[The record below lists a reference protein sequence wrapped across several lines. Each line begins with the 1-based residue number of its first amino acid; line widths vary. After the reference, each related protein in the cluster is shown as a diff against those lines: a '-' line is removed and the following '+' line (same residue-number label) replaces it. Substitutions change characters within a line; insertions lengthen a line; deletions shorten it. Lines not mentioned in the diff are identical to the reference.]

1 MSPAV
6 PRVLSIAGTDPSGGA
21 GIQADLKSI
30 AAAGGY
36 GMAVTTALVAQNTRG
51 VREVHTPPSEFL
63 TAQLD
68 AVFDDV
74 DVDAVKIGMLGDAAT
89 VDLVRHYLLDHRPK
103 WIVLDPVMVAT
114 SGNRL
119 LDEAAEGALREF
131 VRDVD
136 VVTPN
141 IPELAV
147 LCGMPAATDFDGAIA
162 QARTLAAETGTSVV
176 VKAGHLTSGDAGNA
190 LVTPDGHMHTVSAP
204 RHDTSC
210 THGTGCS
217 LSSALATRLAATG
230 VPEQSLGW
238 VTAWLN
244 EAIEHGHRL
253 EVGGGHGPVDHGHR
267 VRRLARAADTT
278 PWRHLTAP
286 RPSGETPDNLVIAA
300 ERSAPTPGVSPA
312 GPWTAALWEATG
324 DIWAEIMDLPLI
336 NGLRS
341 GTLGEEAFTFYLDQD
356 AHYLEEYARALAA
369 LAVRA
374 PATGDR
380 IAWAQNAA
388 GCILGEAE
396 LHRAW
401 LADRERIGG
410 PSPVTNAYTDFLR
423 ANTLG
428 EDYVVGAAAI
438 LPCFWLYV
446 EIGLALA
453 EHNHAEHPYHAW
465 LTEYAA
471 EEFVAE
477 TRAAVERVERAL
489 AAASP
494 DQRARAARAYLS
506 ACVHEREF
514 FDQSARYHAG

>member
-1 MSPAV
+1 MSPAL

-21 GIQADLKSI
+21 GIHADLKSI

-36 GMAVTTALVAQNTRG
+36 GMAVTTSLVAQNTRG
-51 VREVHTPPSEFL
+51 VREVHTPPLEFL
-63 TAQLD
+63 SAQLD

-89 VDLVRHYLLDHRPK
+89 VDLVRGYLLDHRPR

-147 LCGMPAATDFDGAIA
+147 LCDAAPATDFTGAIA
-162 QARTLAAETGTSVV
+162 QARVLAAETGTSVV
-176 VKAGHLTSGDAGNA
+176 VKAGHLTTDEAGNA
-190 LVTPDGHMHTVSAP
+190 LVSPDGDVRTVSAP

-217 LSSALATRLAATG
+217 LSSALATRLAATED
-230 VPEQSLGW
+230 PEGALDWATG
-238 VTAWLN
+238 WLN
-244 EAIEHGHRL
+244 ESIEHAHRL
-253 EVGGGHGPVDHGHR
+253 EVGHGHGPVDHGHR
-267 VRRLARAADTT
+267 ARRLARAADTT
-278 PWRHLTAP
+278 PWRHLVAP
-286 RPSGETPDNLVIAA
+286 MPSGETPGSLVIAA
-300 ERSAPTPGVSPA
+300 GRTAPEPRVSPA

-324 DIWAEIMDLPLI
+324 DVWAEIMDLRLI
-336 NGLRS
+336 RGLRA
-341 GTLGEEAFTFYLDQD
+341 GTLREDAFTFYLDQD

-374 PATGDR
+374 RDTADR
-380 IAWAQNAA
+380 IAWARNAV

-410 PSPVTNAYTDFLR
+410 PSPITNAYTDFLR
-423 ANTLG
+423 ASTMG
-428 EDYVVGAAAI
+428 EDYVVGAAAV

-446 EIGLALA
+446 EIGLALE
-453 EHNHAEHPYHAW
+453 EHNHPEHPYHAW
-465 LTEYAA
+465 LTGYAA
-471 EEFVAE
+471 EEFVTE
-477 TRAAVERVERAL
+477 TRAALERVERAL

-506 ACVHEREF
+506 ACIHEREF
-514 FDQSARYHAG
+514 FDQADRFGM

>member
-1 MSPAV
+1 MSPVV

-21 GIQADLKSI
+21 GVHADLKSI
-30 AAAGGY
+30 TAAGGY
-36 GMAVTTALVAQNTRG
+36 GMAVTTSLVAQNTRG
-51 VREVHTPPSEFL
+51 VREVHTPPLSFL
-63 TAQLD
+63 GSQLD

-74 DVDAVKIGMLGDAAT
+74 EVDAVKIGMLGDAAT
-89 VDLVRHYLLDHRPK
+89 VGVVRDYLNAHRPR
-103 WIVLDPVMVAT
+103 WVVLDPVMVAT

-119 LDEAAEGALREF
+119 LDADAEDALRDF
-131 VRDVD
+131 VADVD

-147 LCGMPAATDFDGAIA
+147 LCRTEPAFDVTGAVA
-162 QARTLAAETGTSVV
+162 QARGLAARTGTSVV
-176 VKAGHLTSGDAGNA
+176 VKAGHLTGPDAGNT
-190 LVTPDGHMHTVSAP
+190 LVQPDGKTYTVSAP
-204 RHDTSC
+204 RHDTTC

-217 LSSALATRLAATG
+217 LSSALATRLVVSGKT
-230 VPEQSLGW
+230 EQALEW
-238 VTAWLN
+238 VTGWLN
-244 EAIEHGHRL
+244 ESIAEAHLL

-267 VRRLARAADTT
+267 ARRLARVADTT
-278 PWRHLTAP
+278 PWRHLLGPVPDGDTP
-286 RPSGETPDNLVIAA
+286 ETLVIAS

-324 DIWAEIMDLPLI
+324 DIWAEIMELPLI
-336 NGLRS
+336 TGLRD
-341 GTLGEEAFTFYLDQD
+341 GHLAEKAFTFYLDQD
-356 AHYLEEYARALAA
+356 AHYLDEYARALAA
-369 LAVRA
+369 LAVNA
-374 PATGDR
+374 PETGDR
-380 IAWAQNAA
+380 IAWAQNAV

-396 LHRAW
+396 LHRSW
-401 LADRERIGG
+401 LTDRERIGG
-410 PSPVTNAYTDFLR
+410 PSPVTTAYTDFLR

-428 EDYVVGAAAI
+428 EDHVVGAAAV

-453 EHNHAEHPYHAW
+453 EHNHPEHPYHAW

-471 EEFVAE
+471 EEFVTE

-494 DQRARAARAYLS
+494 RQRVRAARAYLS

-514 FDQSARYHAG
+514 FGQADRFGVR

>member
-1 MSPAV
+1 MSPAL

-21 GIQADLKSI
+21 GIHADLKSI

-36 GMAVTTALVAQNTRG
+36 GMAVTTSLVAQNTQG
-51 VREVHTPPSEFL
+51 VREIHTPPLSFL

-89 VDLVRHYLLDHRPK
+89 VDVVRGYLAAKRPP
-103 WIVLDPVMVAT
+103 WIVLDPVMVST

-119 LDEAAEGALREF
+119 LDEDAECALREF

-147 LCGMPAATDFDGAIA
+147 LCDTDPAEDFPGAVK
-162 QARTLAAETGTSVV
+162 QARLLAAETGTSVV
-176 VKAGHLTSGDAGNA
+176 VKAGHLTTAEAGNA
-190 LVTPDGHMHTVSAP
+190 LVSADGHAHTVSAP

-217 LSSALATRLAATG
+217 LSSALATRLAETG
-230 VPEQSLGW
+230 DADLALEW
-238 VTAWLN
+238 VTGWLN
-244 EAIEHGHRL
+244 EAIEHAHRL
-253 EVGGGHGPVDHGHR
+253 EVGHGHGPIDHGHR
-267 VRRLARAADTT
+267 ARRLARAADTT
-278 PWRHLTAP
+278 PWRHLTGP
-286 RPSGETPDNLVIAA
+286 MPSGEAPESLVFATD
-300 ERSAPTPGVSPA
+300 RTAPTPHVAPA
-312 GPWTAALWEATG
+312 GPWTAALWAATG
-324 DIWAEIMDLPLI
+324 DIWTEIMNLPLI
-336 NGLRS
+336 TGLQMGSLREDS
-341 GTLGEEAFTFYLDQD
+341 FTFYLDQD
-356 AHYLEEYARALAA
+356 AHYLDEYARALAA

-374 PATGDR
+374 PDTGDR
-380 IAWAQNAA
+380 IAWAQNAV
-388 GCILGEAE
+388 GCIMGEAE

-401 LADRERIGG
+401 LANRERIGG
-410 PSPVTNAYTDFLR
+410 PSPITSAYTDFLR

-428 EDYVVGAAAI
+428 EDYVVGAAAV

-514 FDQSARYHAG
+514 FDQADRFGM